1 MVTIREE
8 LLDDF
13 ISLAEAHLGA
23 VHLVLWL
30 VRPRTNKLF
39 LEHVLTHVDTMH
51 ILAFL

>member
-30 VRPRTNKLF
+30 VRPRTN
-39 LEHVLTHVDTMH
+39 T
-51 ILAFL
+51 ILATTIPAECREHRGMDV